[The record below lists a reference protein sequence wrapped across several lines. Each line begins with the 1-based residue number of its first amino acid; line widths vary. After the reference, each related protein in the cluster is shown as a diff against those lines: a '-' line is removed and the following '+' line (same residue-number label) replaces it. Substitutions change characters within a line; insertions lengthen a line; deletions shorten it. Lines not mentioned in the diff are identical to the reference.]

1 MTPTKPFRCP
11 WCDHQVVLTA
21 NSNTIEERGDLLG
34 PPGSIAEIIE
44 TTYSLSKLPEEAPE
58 GPNPQTIMVGPY
70 EVSTVRV
77 NQGHVEGLQL
87 DGTWVTIPVYSVP

>member
-21 NSNTIEERGDLLG
+21 NSKTIEEKPDPLG
-34 PPGSIAEIIE
+34 SPGSYQKIIE
-44 TTYSLSKLPEEAPE
+44 TTYTLTKAATEPKEP
-58 GPNPQTIMVGPY
+58 PTTIMVGPY

-77 NQGHVEGLQL
+77 NHGHVEGLQL
-87 DGTWVTIPVYSVP
+87 DGTWVTIPIYSP